1 MLNLVRVMLVCS
13 LCSLLRW
20 LGGSI
25 SAKSVDASGTTSG
38 TATGKDSYVAAGCCE
53 NKIPENSRGY
63 EEVTVVQPVAWLI
76 HASLP
81 PGREKSH
88 NGRNGA
94 WLGTRKAIRYKQ
106 NHQCTSVRM
115 EQPRSS
121 VDSHIVRSVYVWYWG
136 TYRLHYPS
144 PSGNTKARPNGW
156 YLGQVSKQTGVHIP
170 PCIDVEGVTMLSR
183 LVLPQS
189 GLGGYQTP
197 LSQGRRGT
205 ADTSLCFHGTYH
217 CIPLSHRQRNVGEN
231 IIAKQACPNI
241 EARQPRW
248 RDALD
253 KRRAARSPQRGA
265 RAASN
270 LLEKLFLYRAH
281 LVRCLG
287 TQGEVQFNMEVNWKS
302 STRPASL
309 RVKSTCKTLS
319 LCRYKPFSSK
329 RA

>member
-1 MLNLVRVMLVCS
+1 MHVS
-13 LCSLLRW
+13 S
-20 LGGSI
+20 
-25 SAKSVDASGTTSG
+25 DG
-38 TATGKDSYVAAGCCE
+38 TAKKQRRLPYCALSVCVVLGNLSSALSQPKREYQGATQRLIYLRSW
-53 NKIPENSRGY
+53 SR
-63 EEVTVVQPVAWLI
+63 
-76 HASLP
+76 
-81 PGREKSH
+81 
-88 NGRNGA
+88 
-94 WLGTRKAIRYKQ
+94 
-106 NHQCTSVRM
+106 
-115 EQPRSS
+115 
-121 VDSHIVRSVYVWYWG
+121 
-136 TYRLHYPS
+136 
-144 PSGNTKARPNGW
+144 

-287 TQGEVQFNMEVNWKS
+287 TKGEVQFNMEVNWKS

>member
-94 WLGTRKAIRYKQ
+94 WLGTRKAIRY
-106 NHQCTSVRM
+106 N
-115 EQPRSS
+115 
-121 VDSHIVRSVYVWYWG
+121 
-136 TYRLHYPS
+136 

>member
-63 EEVTVVQPVAWLI
+63 EEVTVVPSSLVAWLI

-94 WLGTRKAIRYKQ
+94 WLGTRKAIRYNSDGTAKKQ
-106 NHQCTSVRM
+106 RRLPYCALSVCVVLGNLSSALS
-115 EQPRSS
+115 QPKREYQGATQRLIYLRSWS
-121 VDSHIVRSVYVWYWG
+121 R
-136 TYRLHYPS
+136 
-144 PSGNTKARPNGW
+144 

-217 CIPLSHRQRNVGEN
+217 CIPLSHRQVG
-231 IIAKQACPNI
+231 
-241 EARQPRW
+241 W
-248 RDALD
+248 
-253 KRRAARSPQRGA
+253 
-265 RAASN
+265 
-270 LLEKLFLYRAH
+270 
-281 LVRCLG
+281 
-287 TQGEVQFNMEVNWKS
+287 M
-302 STRPASL
+302 STEW
-309 RVKSTCKTLS
+309 
-319 LCRYKPFSSK
+319 
-329 RA
+329 